1 MRHCHIAAL
10 VCALSSFNHG
20 PAIAHAEPVPA
31 QRGHEAHRAEAQE
44 MGEEED
50 EGSRSPEGER
60 KGKPGDEPGEDEPM
74 EFDDEEPTWP
84 GRHADGGEQEDDDES
99 ASAWQ

>member
-1 MRHCHIAAL
+1 MI
-10 VCALSSFNHG
+10 
-20 PAIAHAEPVPA
+20 PDPP
-31 QRGHEAHRAEAQE
+31 
-44 MGEEED
+44 
-50 EGSRSPEGER
+50 
-60 KGKPGDEPGEDEPM
+60 DEPGEDEPM